1 METTHGAARS
11 PFHIDIGK
19 SLSNASFFRTGG
31 RAEYYAEPENSTEL
45 QGVLEEAYR
54 RSLPVTVIA
63 DGTHVIISDYGI
75 EGLLISTRKL
85 RGMTIKGN
93 LVTAYAG
100 ETLSDVINFS
110 IDHNL
115 TGLEKL
121 GGIPGTIAA
130 AARQNASFQGTFIS
144 DSYFYADY
152 MSLDGRIHRHPDFHK
167 LFGCDTSP
175 FQDDEIILSVT
186 LNLKPCKR
194 SAECRVMKEKYV
206 ELQFVPPAQNFVGK
220 VFKTPV
226 GETARSVIRRAG
238 LTGNLGFKA
247 EFSPYDSNCI
257 FATPGCTAKEVKELI
272 EYVQKEAYRRTGVK
286 LECLVSFLG
295 RFD

>member
-1 METTHGAARS
+1 MERAQGELRS

-19 SLSNASFFRTGG
+19 SLSNASFFNFGG
-31 RAEYYAEPENSTEL
+31 TAEYYAEPANTAEL
-45 QGVLEEAYR
+45 QSLLEEAYR
-54 RSLPVTVIA
+54 RNLPVTVIA
-63 DGTHVIISDYGI
+63 DGTHVLISDEGI
-75 EGLLISTRKL
+75 EGLLICTKRLK
-85 RGMTIKGN
+85 GMTIKGN

-115 TGLEKL
+115 TGLEEL

-130 AARQNASFQGTFIS
+130 AIRQNASFQGRFLS
-144 DSYFYADY
+144 DSFLYADY
-152 MSLDGRIHRHPDFHK
+152 FTLDGRIHRHPDFHK

-175 FQDDEIILSVT
+175 FENDEVILSVS
-186 LNLKPCKR
+186 LGLKPCRR
-194 SAECRVMKEKYV
+194 SAECRVKKEKYV
-206 ELQFVPPAQNFVGK
+206 ALQFIPPALNFVGK
-220 VFKTPV
+220 VFKTPE

-247 EFSPYDSNCI
+247 EFSPFQSNCI
-257 FATPGCTAKEVKELI
+257 FTTPGCTAKEIKELI
-272 EYVQKEAYRRTGVK
+272 EYVQEEAYRRTGVK
-286 LECLVSFLG
+286 LESLVSFLG